1 MSMNGGGGR
10 TWTFKPQREQ
20 IYSLPSLPL
29 DNPSK
34 MTGKRLSE
42 RPVNIPPAGYF
53 HLHMDTGNSKAEK
66 TPENNV
72 NTVSVRTTSKL
83 RVSYRPLMGLEYL
96 ESQGFR
102 QGLSHAAR
110 IGFEPFSK
118 AFKWCSVW
126 DSNPTS
132 PVMSRTLAPS
142 ELPEHSRNGGEYR
155 DWTYETLSR
164 LRFSKQLL

>member
-1 MSMNGGGGR
+1 
-10 TWTFKPQREQ
+10 
-20 IYSLPSLPL
+20 
-29 DNPSK
+29 

-83 RVSYRPLMGLEYL
+83 RVSYRSLMGLEYL

-102 QGLSHAAR
+102 QGLSHDLKL
-110 IGFEPFSK
+110 I
-118 AFKWCSVW
+118 WW
-126 DSNPTS
+126 
-132 PVMSRTLAPS
+132 
-142 ELPEHSRNGGEYR
+142 PE
-155 DWTYETLSR
+155 
-164 LRFSKQLL
+164 